1 MCDYCPL
8 VQGDNYN
15 PAINCLSILILAC
28 QKLQRTDLSIFNPVW
43 LTLWALI
50 ALLCC
55 WMTNKGTA
63 TTNHPFPYGGA
74 EEQMRNSS
82 VTNS

>member
-1 MCDYCPL
+1 MCGYCSL
-8 VQGDNYN
+8 VQDNYN
-15 PAINCLSILILAC
+15 PARNLLSILILAC
-28 QKLQRTDLSIFNPVW
+28 QQLQRTDLSIFNPVW

-63 TTNHPFPYGGA
+63 ATNHRFPNGRT
-74 EEQMRNSS
+74 EEKMRNSS